1 MSVVDGERTNPPALP
16 PSSPYLGLMFYSWC
30 RFKSINPLPPPPCV
44 SSPFGKNRLGLRGC
58 EARTFVRMCGGS
70 SSRYYRE
77 EGRGKEDEGETGER
91 EAPRGLDGEEW
102 GNEKKRDTFTI
113 AFNICHYGLNIPQCS
128 SL

>member
-1 MSVVDGERTNPPALP
+1 M
-16 PSSPYLGLMFYSWC
+16 M
-30 RFKSINPLPPPPCV
+30 PLQIYQ
-44 SSPFGKNRLGLRGC
+44 SPFFLLCVISLRQKPPWAPRVRGSYVRSDMWGLVV
-58 EARTFVRMCGGS
+58 ALLSGGG
-70 SSRYYRE
+70 E
-77 EGRGKEDEGETGER
+77 GKEDEGETGER